1 MPDYRYR
8 ARRIDGKPVR
18 GILRAASEPA
28 LRELLREQELYLL
41 ECEETQARQNGYRL
55 KPRQLSEFCREL
67 GTMLS
72 SGVPLIRAIGIM
84 AGRDI
89 PEKVKTVYLN
99 LQRCLQQG
107 LVLSEAMAQQG
118 DVFPELLINM
128 YRASE
133 ASGRLDLTSQ
143 KMAGHYEKNYRL
155 NRKVKNAMI
164 YPVLLVIVTFI
175 VVMLIFLLVLPKFFT
190 VFEGIDAPMPGITQ
204 FMLNLSNG
212 MRQNWIWVLI
222 GILLAV
228 LLVQTVIRI
237 PVVKMRLHRWKVH
250 FPGIGRLM
258 RIIYTARFAES
269 LSSLY
274 ASGISIMNALQNARS
289 TVGNVYIEAQ
299 FPEAIRAVRSGESLS
314 GALSKIDGFDSK
326 LAASVQIGEE
336 TGQLDDML
344 SATADNFDYEAEMA
358 ISRLTALVEPCLI
371 IILAVVIGSIII
383 SVMLPLLSLY
393 DTIGASGGM

>member
-1 MPDYRYR
+1 
-8 ARRIDGKPVR
+8 
-18 GILRAASEPA
+18 
-28 LRELLREQELYLL
+28 
-41 ECEETQARQNGYRL
+41 
-55 KPRQLSEFCREL
+55 
-67 GTMLS
+67 
-72 SGVPLIRAIGIM
+72 
-84 AGRDI
+84 
-89 PEKVKTVYLN
+89 
-99 LQRCLQQG
+99 
-107 LVLSEAMAQQG
+107 
-118 DVFPELLINM
+118 
-128 YRASE
+128 
-133 ASGRLDLTSQ
+133 
-143 KMAGHYEKNYRL
+143 
-155 NRKVKNAMI
+155 
-164 YPVLLVIVTFI
+164 
-175 VVMLIFLLVLPKFFT
+175 
-190 VFEGIDAPMPGITQ
+190 MPGITQ